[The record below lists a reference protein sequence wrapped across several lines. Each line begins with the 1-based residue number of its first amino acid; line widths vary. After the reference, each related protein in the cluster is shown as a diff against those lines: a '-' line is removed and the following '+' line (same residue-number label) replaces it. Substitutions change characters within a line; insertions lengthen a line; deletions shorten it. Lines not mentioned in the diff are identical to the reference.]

1 MCSGHRGKLHIV
13 FLLLKGSQP
22 CNKGLTEVAK
32 DAGEASEKG
41 HLSLLGE
48 LRKVSQGALLS

>member
-1 MCSGHRGKLHIV
+1 MCSGHKGKLHIV

-32 DAGEASEKG
+32 DAGEALEKG

-48 LRKVSQGALLS
+48 LRKVFYWGS